1 MEQNSRLL
9 AWIGISLLGFSL
21 FLAPWFGPNPLLQ
34 VIGNLYDAYQKT
46 DMQTGTLWLLIEF
59 LSLYL
64 LGGGL
69 IALWYLAARDLATLP
84 PLLYGLLGALGA
96 ALSVQLLSAG
106 TAWTGPAT
114 AAAGFVSLGIS
125 GWQLARQQATTLL
138 DAIRVLEHIWKN
150 PWQQATAAGIPLAI
164 AVCQSNDIWHPRE
177 RTWLQQ
183 ALRATDRIFF
193 YKGGA
198 VILLWDVDFPRAQAA
213 LKHLAGKRK
222 KRHFGLALHPQD
234 GDDLETLI
242 RHAAYAQAVA
252 ERNGVPFQTAGE
264 IQLPEALRAWLDPKN
279 VGITYAA
286 GLFQLQHAWREVTAG
301 PWQAYGITFQPPA
314 LGSVIEEKLKRLLR
328 GSDLVVQITP
338 SLILAILP
346 NTDNTAGERML
357 SRLQNALDS
366 SVIHKAGS
374 LQITHYPGASDE
386 DWQDLVRRFWPNGQP
401 H

>member
-1 MEQNSRLL
+1 MEQNSRLIAWAGIGLL
-9 AWIGISLLGFSL
+9 AFSLL
-21 FLAPWFGPNPLLQ
+21 LAPWFGPSPLLQ
-34 VIGNLYDAYQKT
+34 VINNLYDAYQKT
-46 DMQTGTLWLLIEF
+46 GMQTGTLWLLFEF

-64 LGGGL
+64 LSGGL
-69 IALWYLAARDLATLP
+69 IALWYLAARDLVTLP

-96 ALSVQLLSAG
+96 AIAVQLLSAG
-106 TAWTGPAT
+106 TAWTGPVT

-125 GWQLARQQATTLL
+125 GWQLAGQQAATLL
-138 DAIRVLEHIWKN
+138 EATRILERLWRA
-150 PWQQATAAGIPLAI
+150 PWQKANADDIPIAI
-164 AVCQSNDIWHPRE
+164 AVCQSNDIWHPQE
-177 RTWLQQ
+177 RTWLRQ

-198 VILLWDVDFPRAQAA
+198 IILLWDVDLQRARAA
-213 LKHLAGKRK
+213 LEHLVGKRK

-234 GDDLETLI
+234 GQDLETLI

-264 IQLPEALRAWLDPKN
+264 IQLPAALRAWLDPKN

-286 GLFQLQHAWREVTAG
+286 GLFQLQHAWQEVTDG

-328 GSDLVVQITP
+328 GSDLVLQITP

-346 NTDNTAGERML
+346 DTDDAAGERML
-357 SRLQNALDS
+357 IRMQNALDS
-366 SVIHKAGS
+366 NVIHKTGS
-374 LQITHYPGASDE
+374 LQITHYPGTSAE
-386 DWQDLVRRFWPNGQP
+386 DWQDLVRRFWPDGQP
-401 H
+401 R